1 LKVNVKFSV
10 RFREIF
16 GADERQMELQNGAN
30 VGDLL
35 DILCDSNARRIKLFG
50 TGKNLRPNVLVTKNG
65 RFIVHLNWLDTALS
79 DGDKVE
85 ILSLVSGG

>member
-1 LKVNVKFSV
+1 MKVNVKFSA

-16 GADERQMELQNGAN
+16 AIDERQIELQNGAN